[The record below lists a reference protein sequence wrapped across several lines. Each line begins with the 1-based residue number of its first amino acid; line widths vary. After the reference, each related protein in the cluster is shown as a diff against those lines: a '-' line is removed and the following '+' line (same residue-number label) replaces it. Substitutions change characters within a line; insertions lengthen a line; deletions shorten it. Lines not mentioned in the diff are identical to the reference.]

1 MYRSKHQRGYIT
13 SHEAKQTHLR
23 TWKSKKKW
31 LYSASVFILTA
42 GNFSGLLL
50 PFTNTSIGGPI
61 QTQAATQTTS
71 QLPNNGS
78 VIAPNVGN
86 NPLTSTSLTQ
96 SNWGANISN
105 NASNVTWSNGTLSA
119 NLTGTS
125 QYAITPFT
133 PTLNMAS
140 PLTFSLPEGNTN
152 PNPTLGYEQGI
163 FFVPA
168 GTTTTQLTSA
178 GAQNGSKL
186 GIGGIPNAVWA
197 GRDYYYDSGSGDY
210 LGNGF
215 ESVPIVNTP
224 IGAGTTNSGRQA
236 AIRTTDSSGNLTS
249 ATSTTT
255 VDAGNIGS
263 TLGSN
268 TPEIISVVWTP
279 TTVGTSTVTGTL
291 VLTVNGNTVTY
302 TGLVMQRQMQM
313 GLNSSSGTWTSQAFF
328 NVTSGTLSA
337 NQTAPVTVNYV
348 TGTGK
353 SLGYT
358 TITANLGDK
367 IGVSNTAP
375 GTTVTDTGNT
385 YDYQAPAI
393 AGYTYSTAAVGV
405 TVTAGGNSLQV
416 NYTANP
422 QTVYWNYGHAF
433 TSDGSPTTPPYPAVP
448 SPQVGT
454 TGATITAPTLPAAPA
469 GWSYAGVRYNSTYYF
484 VNGAGGTTG
493 FPNGTSGTYANITAA
508 MTAAISA
515 AGNAMGATSI
525 GTGGQTGSQPA
536 NDNANNGQGGV
547 AANNSFMI
555 MLQANAQTASFN
567 YGYVS
572 TAQNTPTAPTVMTAA
587 GVTGATVTAPTGYN
601 TVSTATTSNKIPF
614 GYYIS
619 AIYPGT
625 SATGTAL
632 VTGTA
637 AAPAVFPT
645 SGQTYGASGS
655 SYYLQL
661 TPFTVQSKLT
671 IAVAG
676 ADPLGVDTSTSNAAG
691 TVRSTVGSAT
701 PTSLPATAIGV
712 LNGSLGTSFTSS
724 DNVNYI
730 DSGTGDHYVVTG
742 FTLNGKT
749 YPTMAALIA
758 ANPTVPAAA
767 NNAIAQAITMNMVY
781 DGTKIISNPN
791 SNATAGSEYKPA
803 TDITQG
809 LDMDG
814 ADDDGNPAL
823 INGYDVVAN
832 IVSQDG
838 TVNYWGDATNT
849 INLAQGTYTETFY
862 ALNYLGLQAY
872 QAQTTYSNV
881 TDYIKN
887 LSSANLQNYTV
898 NSQTNLSAVK
908 PFELPFTGGEGTAG
922 IVGLALMTGGTGL
935 ILKRRRKNEEK
946 VEGGNKDEKNK
957 K

>member
-86 NPLTSTSLTQ
+86 NPLTSASLTQ

-313 GLNSSSGTWTSQAFF
+313 GLNSSSGNWTSQAFF

-353 SLGYT
+353 SLGST

-469 GWSYAGVRYNSTYYF
+469 GWSYVGVRYNGTYYF
-484 VNGAGGTTG
+484 VTGAGGTTG
-493 FPNGTSGTYANITAA
+493 FPNGTSGTYATMNAA
-508 MTAAISA
+508 MTAAIAA
-515 AGNAMGATSI
+515 AGNTMGATSI
-525 GTGGQTGSQPA
+525 GTGGQTSSQPA
-536 NDNANNGQGGV
+536 NDNANGGAGGT

-555 MLQANAQTASFN
+555 MLQANAQTATFN

-572 TAQNTPTAPTVMTAA
+572 TAQNTPTIPTAMTAA

-619 AIYPGT
+619 GIYVGT
-625 SATGTAL
+625 SATGTAIA
-632 VTGTA
+632 TGTA
-637 AAPAVFPT
+637 TAPANFPAT
-645 SGQTYGASGS
+645 QTYGTSGN

-661 TPFTVQSKLT
+661 TPFTVQSRLT
-671 IAVAG
+671 VAVAG
-676 ADPLGVDTSTSNAAG
+676 ADPMGLDGSVGSS
-691 TVRSTVGSAT
+691 RPTVGSAT
-701 PTSLPATAIGV
+701 PTNLQNVVITTY
-712 LNGSLGTSFTSS
+712 NGGSGNNFTSS
-724 DNVNYI
+724 DNVTYI
-730 DSGTGDHYVVTG
+730 DSITGYHYVVTG

-758 ANPTVPAAA
+758 ANPTVPAAG
-767 NNAIAQAITMNMVY
+767 NGLVAQNITMNMVY
-781 DGTKIISNPN
+781 DGTSISSNPN
-791 SNATAGSEYKPA
+791 STVTAGSEYKPA

-809 LDMDG
+809 LDMDA

-832 IVSQDG
+832 ITSQDG
-838 TVNYWGDATNT
+838 TANYWGDATNT

-862 ALNYLGLQAY
+862 ALNYLGMQAY

-881 TDYIKN
+881 TDFIKN
-887 LSSANLQNYTV
+887 LNSANLQNYTV
-898 NSQTNLSAVK
+898 SSQTNLSVVK
-908 PFELPFTGGEGTAG
+908 PFELPFTGGEGMAG
-922 IVGLALMTGGTGL
+922 IVGLALATGGTGL
-935 ILKRRRKNEEK
+935 ILKRRRKNEEEVK
-946 VEGGNKDEKNK
+946 GENQDEKYK